1 MEIKINKEIKEYNE
15 TMFFGLSVR
24 QFICAILACG
34 AAVGIY
40 FGCRSFMGTE
50 TLSWLCMLGAA
61 PFAALGFIRYNGMYA
76 EQIVRAWIRS
86 EILMPRYLTF
96 TGKNEHYDKKKKEA
110 K

>member
-24 QFICAILACG
+24 QFIFALIACG

-61 PFAALGFIRYNGMYA
+61 PFAALGFVKYNGMSA
-76 EQIVRAWIRS
+76 EQIAKAWVRS
-86 EILMPRYLTF
+86 EVLMPKHLTF
-96 TGKNEHYDKKKKEA
+96 TGKNKYYSENQEGK
-110 K
+110 